1 MKMPNGY
8 GGVVKLPG
16 KRRKPWAVRIS
27 YVDTQPDGLLKRK
40 RKYLEYFTTQKEALA
55 YLADYN
61 KGLAVSEHVSLTDM
75 LTFKELFD
83 RWIEWKWSFKKHPGN
98 AAKMSYNAAFKL
110 YASIHDRKVV
120 SLRTSD
126 LQECISNNSS
136 MSQSS
141 ISNMGVIVR
150 GMWKYAIS
158 NEYVDR
164 DITAGIVYEYAASN
178 TSKHTR
184 FTDDEIT
191 LLWKSLGHVPNV
203 DIVLIYIYTGMRATE
218 LLSMRKENVHLDKH
232 YMIGGVKTA
241 AGRDRVIPIHN
252 AILPLVKNLYDN
264 AQEYFIP
271 TPRGKMYST
280 TNFRVNIFAPVMEA
294 LHMEHITHDCRY
306 TFVSLANACS
316 MDEICL
322 KIIVGHSLANTSGTA
337 FKIGGT
343 GDVTKNI
350 YTEKNISEL
359 VDAVNLIPVS
369 VTHL

>member
-1 MKMPNGY
+1 MKLPNGY

-61 KGLAVSEHVSLTDM
+61 KGLTVSEHVSLTDM

-141 ISNMGVIVR
+141 IANMGVIAR

-164 DITAGIVYEYAASN
+164 DITAGIVYEYATRD

-184 FTDDEIT
+184 FTDDEIS

-203 DIVLIYIYTGMRATE
+203 DIVLIYIYTGMRAAE

-264 AQEYFIP
+264 AQEYLIP

-280 TNFRVNIFAPVMEA
+280 PNFRVNIFAPVMEV

-322 KIIVGHSLANTSGTA
+322 KIIVGHSLANASGTA

-350 YTEKNISEL
+350 YTEKTISEL